1 MPIDLYSKSAVIIQ
15 AGNNVSSLQ
24 ATLEI
29 TILPSSISILVLLPC
44 FFVLFL
50 ILACILAQLDCKRNQ
65 LPVRTIDDVR
75 VGLEK
80 PVGEWIA
87 WSVGEWIAWSVEEWI
102 AWSVGEWI
110 AWSAGEWIAWS
121 AGEWIAWSA
130 GEWIAWS
137 VGEWITWSTTT
148 ISILQYNYTL
158 PIPPFSDPPCNLMQY
173 FLLVS
178 YTHTKMI
185 EVTNLP
191 INYQLP
197 SPLPSHHTI
206 QSIDHNIPTF
216 SSLRA
221 TCLQPSFEQL
231 LNGEPN

>member
-15 AGNNVSSLQ
+15 AENNVSSLQ
-24 ATLEI
+24 ATLEN
-29 TILPSSISILVLLPC
+29 TILPSSLSILVLLPC
-44 FFVLFL
+44 FFVL
-50 ILACILAQLDCKRNQ
+50 ILVCILVQLDCKRNQ

-75 VGLEK
+75 MGLEK
-80 PVGEWIA
+80 P
-87 WSVGEWIAWSVEEWI
+87 VGEWIAWSVEEWI
-102 AWSVGEWI
+102 AWSAGEWI
-110 AWSAGEWIAWS
+110 TWSAGEWIA
-121 AGEWIAWSA
+121 
-130 GEWIAWS
+130 
-137 VGEWITWSTTT
+137 WSTTT

-178 YTHTKMI
+178 YTHTRLI

>member
-87 WSVGEWIAWSVEEWI
+87 WSAGEWIAWSVE
-102 AWSVGEWI
+102 
-110 AWSAGEWIAWS
+110 
-121 AGEWIAWSA
+121 EWIAWSA

>member
-1 MPIDLYSKSAVIIQ
+1 M
-15 AGNNVSSLQ
+15 SSLQ
-24 ATLEI
+24 ATLEN
-29 TILPSSISILVLLPC
+29 TILPSSLSILVLLPC
-44 FFVLFL
+44 FFVL
-50 ILACILAQLDCKRNQ
+50 ILVCILVQLDCKRNQ

-75 VGLEK
+75 MGLEK

-87 WSVGEWIAWSVEEWI
+87 WSA
-102 AWSVGEWI
+102 
-110 AWSAGEWIAWS
+110 
-121 AGEWIAWSA
+121 
-130 GEWIAWS
+130 
-137 VGEWITWSTTT
+137 GEWITWSTTT

-178 YTHTKMI
+178 YTHTRLI

>member
-1 MPIDLYSKSAVIIQ
+1 M
-15 AGNNVSSLQ
+15 SSLQ
-24 ATLEI
+24 ATLEN
-29 TILPSSISILVLLPC
+29 TILPSSLSILVLLPC
-44 FFVLFL
+44 FFVL
-50 ILACILAQLDCKRNQ
+50 ILVCILVQLDCKRNQ

-75 VGLEK
+75 MGLEK

-87 WSVGEWIAWSVEEWI
+87 WSA
-102 AWSVGEWI
+102 
-110 AWSAGEWIAWS
+110 
-121 AGEWIAWSA
+121 
-130 GEWIAWS
+130 
-137 VGEWITWSTTT
+137 GEWITWSTTT

-178 YTHTKMI
+178 YTHTRLI

-216 SSLRA
+216 SSPRA

>member
-15 AGNNVSSLQ
+15 AENNVSSLQ
-24 ATLEI
+24 ATLEN
-29 TILPSSISILVLLPC
+29 TILPSSLSILVLLPC
-44 FFVLFL
+44 FFVL
-50 ILACILAQLDCKRNQ
+50 ILVCILVQLDCKRNQ
-65 LPVRTIDDVR
+65 FPVRTIDDVR
-75 VGLEK
+75 MGLEK
-80 PVGEWIA
+80 P
-87 WSVGEWIAWSVEEWI
+87 
-102 AWSVGEWI
+102 VGEWI

-121 AGEWIAWSA
+121 A
-130 GEWIAWS
+130 
-137 VGEWITWSTTT
+137 GEWITWSTTT

-178 YTHTKMI
+178 YTHTRLI

>member
-1 MPIDLYSKSAVIIQ
+1 M
-15 AGNNVSSLQ
+15 SSLQ
-24 ATLEI
+24 ATLEN
-29 TILPSSISILVLLPC
+29 TILPSSLSILVLLPC
-44 FFVLFL
+44 FFVL
-50 ILACILAQLDCKRNQ
+50 ILVCILVQLDCKRNQ

-75 VGLEK
+75 MGLEK
-80 PVGEWIA
+80 PVGEWIT
-87 WSVGEWIAWSVEEWI
+87 
-102 AWSVGEWI
+102 
-110 AWSAGEWIAWS
+110 WSAGEWIAWS

-137 VGEWITWSTTT
+137 TTT

-158 PIPPFSDPPCNLMQY
+158 PIPPLSDPPCNLMQY

-178 YTHTKMI
+178 YTHTRLI

-216 SSLRA
+216 SSPRA

>member
-1 MPIDLYSKSAVIIQ
+1 M
-15 AGNNVSSLQ
+15 SSLQ
-24 ATLEI
+24 ATLEN
-29 TILPSSISILVLLPC
+29 TILPSSLSILVLLPC
-44 FFVLFL
+44 FFVL
-50 ILACILAQLDCKRNQ
+50 ILVCILVQLDCKRNQ

-75 VGLEK
+75 MGLEK
-80 PVGEWIA
+80 P
-87 WSVGEWIAWSVEEWI
+87 VGEWIAWSVEEWI
-102 AWSVGEWI
+102 AWSAGEWI
-110 AWSAGEWIAWS
+110 TWSAGEWIA
-121 AGEWIAWSA
+121 
-130 GEWIAWS
+130 
-137 VGEWITWSTTT
+137 WSTTT

-178 YTHTKMI
+178 YTHTRLI

>member
-15 AGNNVSSLQ
+15 AENNVSSLQ
-24 ATLEI
+24 ATLEN
-29 TILPSSISILVLLPC
+29 TILPSSLSILVLLPC
-44 FFVLFL
+44 FFVL
-50 ILACILAQLDCKRNQ
+50 ILVCILVQLDCKRNQ

-75 VGLEK
+75 MGLEK
-80 PVGEWIA
+80 PVGEWIT
-87 WSVGEWIAWSVEEWI
+87 
-102 AWSVGEWI
+102 
-110 AWSAGEWIAWS
+110 WSAGEWIAWS
-121 AGEWIAWSA
+121 AGEWIA
-130 GEWIAWS
+130 
-137 VGEWITWSTTT
+137 WSTTT

-158 PIPPFSDPPCNLMQY
+158 PIPPLSDPPCNLMQY

-178 YTHTKMI
+178 YTHTRLI

-216 SSLRA
+216 SSPRA

>member
-80 PVGEWIA
+80 PV
-87 WSVGEWIAWSVEEWI
+87 
-102 AWSVGEWI
+102 
-110 AWSAGEWIAWS
+110 
-121 AGEWIAWSA
+121 GEWIAWSA

>member
-1 MPIDLYSKSAVIIQ
+1 MLPERLHLGSSTGVIEGMPIDLYSKSAVIIQ
-15 AGNNVSSLQ
+15 AENNVSSLQ
-24 ATLEI
+24 ATLEN
-29 TILPSSISILVLLPC
+29 TILPSSLSILVLLPC
-44 FFVLFL
+44 FFVL
-50 ILACILAQLDCKRNQ
+50 ILVCILVQLDCKRNQ
-65 LPVRTIDDVR
+65 FPVRTIDDVR
-75 VGLEK
+75 MGLEK

-87 WSVGEWIAWSVEEWI
+87 WSA
-102 AWSVGEWI
+102 
-110 AWSAGEWIAWS
+110 
-121 AGEWIAWSA
+121 
-130 GEWIAWS
+130 
-137 VGEWITWSTTT
+137 GEWITWSTTT

-178 YTHTKMI
+178 YTHTRLI